1 MVDVLKK
8 KVPGVCG
15 QALNSVARNCETDHK
30 KAAFD
35 IIQIVHKLQ
44 GDNSAPFHSQ
54 EKLING
60 EHEQVRHY
68 LRGSVVLHATLALK
82 ILDFM
87 DVRFGTSVS

>member
-35 IIQIVHKLQ
+35 IIQIVHKL
-44 GDNSAPFHSQ
+44 
-54 EKLING
+54 
-60 EHEQVRHY
+60 Y
-68 LRGSVVLHATLALK
+68 RGI
-82 ILDFM
+82 ILPHLTVM
-87 DVRFGTSVS
+87 KS

>member
-15 QALNSVARNCETDHK
+15 QALSSVARNYETEHE
-30 KAAFD
+30 KAVFD

-44 GDNSAPFHSQ
+44 GDNSAPSHGQ

-60 EHEQVRHY
+60 EHEQARHY
-68 LRGSVVLHATLALK
+68 LKG
-82 ILDFM
+82 
-87 DVRFGTSVS
+87 

>member
-15 QALNSVARNCETDHK
+15 QALSSVASNCETDHK
-30 KAAFD
+30 KAVFD
-35 IIQIVHKLQ
+35 IIQFVPKLQ
-44 GDNSAPFHSQ
+44 GDISAPSHSQ

-60 EHEQVRHY
+60 DHEQARHY

-87 DVRFGTSVS
+87 DVRFGTSAS